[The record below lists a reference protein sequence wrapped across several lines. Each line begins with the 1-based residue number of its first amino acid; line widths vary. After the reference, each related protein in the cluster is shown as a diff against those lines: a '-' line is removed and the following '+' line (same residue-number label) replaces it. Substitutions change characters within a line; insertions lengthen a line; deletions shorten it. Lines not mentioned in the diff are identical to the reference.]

1 MNKQGRWRICKRMT
15 GTLLDYAALEAA
27 PLAQDPFPHILVEN
41 FVPPKSLTQIYDE
54 LPRMTRGGSF
64 PHEALR
70 LGTSARAMM
79 TELEGPRLRQVIARK
94 LNLDLDDAPSM
105 LTVRLYTREKDG
117 QIHTDSAAKRVT
129 VLLYLNPEQE
139 AFAKQ
144 EGCLRLLRSPGDLE
158 DYAVEVPPTNGTLLV
173 FPNGPTTW
181 HGHRTYVGPRHSVQL
196 NYMTN
201 DSSARSELR
210 RHKLSA
216 LVKRLSFAA

>member
-1 MNKQGRWRICKRMT
+1 MHAEM
-15 GTLLDYAALEAA
+15 LLDYAALDAA
-27 PLAQDPFPHILVEN
+27 PLAADPFNHILVEN
-41 FVPPKSLTQIYDE
+41 FVPPPALARIYAG
-54 LPRMTRGGSF
+54 LPRISRGGSF

-70 LGTSARAMM
+70 LGHEARAMM
-79 TELEGPRLRQVIARK
+79 EELEGPRLRHAIAAK
-94 LNLDLDDAPSM
+94 LGLDLDDAPSM

-129 VLLYLNPEQE
+129 TLLYLNPDQG
-139 AFAKQ
+139 AFSQ
-144 EGCLRLLRSPGDLE
+144 QDGCLRLLRSPDNLE
-158 DYAVEVPPTNGTLLV
+158 DFAVEIPPTHGTLLI

-210 RHKLSA
+210 RHKFSA
-216 LVKRLSFAA
+216 LVKRFSFAA

>member
-1 MNKQGRWRICKRMT
+1 MSAETI
-15 GTLLDYAALEAA
+15 LDFAALEAA
-27 PLAQDPFPHILVEN
+27 PVSDDPFRHIVVPH
-41 FVPPKSLTQIYDE
+41 FVPPAMLAKVHAG
-54 LPRMTRGGSF
+54 LPRMERGGSF

-70 LGTSARAMM
+70 MGPEARAMM
-79 TELEGPRLRQVIARK
+79 REMEGPVLRDAIARK
-94 LNLDLDDAPSM
+94 LDLALDDAPTM
-105 LTVRLYTREKDG
+105 LTVRLYCREKDG
-117 QIHTDSAAKRVT
+117 QIHTDSDAKRVT

-139 AFAKQ
+139 AFNQQ
-144 EGCLRLLRSPGDLE
+144 EGCLRLLRGPNDLE
-158 DYAVEVPPTNGTLLV
+158 DFAVEIPPTHGTLLV

-201 DSSARSELR
+201 DAKARSELR

>member
-1 MNKQGRWRICKRMT
+1 MSGEPI
-15 GTLLDYAALEAA
+15 LDFAALDAA
-27 PLAQDPFPHILVEN
+27 PVSNDPFRHVVVPH
-41 FVPPKSLTQIYDE
+41 FVPPAALARVYAG

-70 LGTSARAMM
+70 MGEEARALMAEM
-79 TELEGPRLRQVIARK
+79 ESPKLRDAIAAK
-94 LNLDLDDAPSM
+94 LGLVLDDAPTM
-105 LTVRLYTREKDG
+105 LTVRLYCREKDG
-117 QIHTDSAAKRVT
+117 QIHTDSDAKRVT

-139 AFAKQ
+139 AFDKQ
-144 EGCLRLLRSPGDLE
+144 EGCLRLLRGPDDLE
-158 DYAVEVPPTNGTLLV
+158 DYAVEVPPTNGTLLI

-181 HGHRTYVGPRHSVQL
+181 HGHRSYVGPRHSLQL

-201 DSSARSELR
+201 DGKARSELR